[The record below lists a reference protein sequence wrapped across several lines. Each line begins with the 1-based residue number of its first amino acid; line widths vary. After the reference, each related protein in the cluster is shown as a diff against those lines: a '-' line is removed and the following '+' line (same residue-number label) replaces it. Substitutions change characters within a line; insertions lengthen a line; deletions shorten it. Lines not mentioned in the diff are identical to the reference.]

1 MLMAVT
7 LVADACWV
15 FYWAPIW
22 RSEELGDFEK
32 GIHGLVIF
40 TSMIGFIVKV
50 LYISLRKAKES

>member
-50 LYISLRKAKES
+50 RHI